1 MRIIPFV
8 LVLVL
13 ILQPAAAASVTASY
27 GFLKETAVPG
37 EDNLLFLTVSNPSP
51 FEVNGVTVEVGA
63 VPGVTV
69 GRSEISVG
77 SLSPG
82 SSQTVSLRVSAS
94 DYGIF
99 YIPLRIKYYRAGY
112 VSESLELTVPLTVS
126 GDPVL
131 SLSGT
136 LSPEVGPGESA
147 NLSVTVFNAGPP
159 AENLRVRINSTVF
172 FPDTDSL
179 FFGTV
184 KTGERKSAE
193 VRVTLSPDV
202 RPGIYR
208 IPVVLEYEDA
218 AGLRKYRE
226 PRTISVRV
234 SGETKLV
241 LTAERSG
248 RDLVLKVSNSGTQT
262 ARFLTLRVSGA
273 RAEPGEIY
281 IGDLEPD
288 DYDSE
293 RIKILEPPGT
303 YRLVFNLSY
312 SDPFGGSH
320 SEIRAVT
327 FEVPE
332 EEKKEFPLWI
342 PLLVL
347 AALFLYL
354 RRRR

>member
-1 MRIIPFV
+1 MRIVPFV
-8 LVLVL
+8 LVFALV
-13 ILQPAAAASVTASY
+13 LQPAAAASVTASY
-27 GFLKETAVPG
+27 KFLKETAVPG
-37 EDNLLFLTVSNPSP
+37 EDNVLFLTVSNPSP

-69 GRSEISVG
+69 GRNEISVG

-82 SSQTVSLRVSAS
+82 SSQTLNLRVSAS

-99 YIPLRIKYYRAGY
+99 YLPLKVKYYRAGY
-112 VSESLELTVPLTVS
+112 VSESLELTVPIVVS

-131 SLSGT
+131 SLSGA
-136 LSPEVGPGESA
+136 LDPEAGPGESA

-159 AENLRVRINSTVF
+159 AENLRVRINATAF
-172 FPDTDSL
+172 FPDADSL

-184 KTGERKSAE
+184 KTGEGKTRT
-193 VRVTLSPDV
+193 VRVTLSPEV
-202 RPGIYR
+202 KPGIYR
-208 IPVVLEYEDA
+208 VPVILEYEDA

-226 PRTISVRV
+226 PRVISVRV
-234 SGETKLV
+234 TGETRLV

-248 RDLVLKVSNSGTQT
+248 REIVLKVSNSGTQT
-262 ARFLTLRVSGA
+262 ARFLTLRISGA

-293 RIKILEPPGT
+293 RIKVLEPPGT
-303 YRLVFNLSY
+303 YRLVVNLSY

-320 SEIRAVT
+320 SETRTVT

-332 EEKKEFPLWI
+332 EEKEEFPLWI

-347 AALFLYL
+347 VALFLYL
-354 RRRR
+354 RRRK